1 MKTLF
6 MQTLEFLI
14 SEIYQN
20 ELTQIELSDSVKRLT
35 NLFQLLLKI
44 DSRNKQKSNTAMCN
58 NINQNITN
66 TRLNSFNSSMSL

>member
-1 MKTLF
+1 MKI
-6 MQTLEFLI
+6 LENLI
-14 SEIYQN
+14 AEIYQN
-20 ELTQIELSDSVKRLT
+20 QLTDFELSDSVKRLT

-66 TRLNSFNSSMSL
+66 TRLNPFNSSMSL